1 MSRNPLN
8 CNNKQCDC
16 CDNFHIV
23 YFKNGFKE
31 TITERLPKDTGY
43 TTMQK
48 KARMMAVGFM
58 AQAVHPADAR
68 TLLK

>member
-1 MSRNPLN
+1 MSCISLTCSNE
-8 CNNKQCDC
+8 QCAC

-43 TTMQK
+43 TIMQK